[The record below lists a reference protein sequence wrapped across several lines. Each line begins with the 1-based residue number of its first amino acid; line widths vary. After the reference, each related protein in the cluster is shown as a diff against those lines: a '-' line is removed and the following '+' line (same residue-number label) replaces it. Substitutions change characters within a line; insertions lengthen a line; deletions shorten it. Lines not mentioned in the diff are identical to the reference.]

1 MTAAERGLVLLCCAL
16 GDQAA
21 RPLTMAQFR
30 ELSSRVQTAQR
41 QGAPDD
47 QVDEALLERLGYSGE
62 MAQRMVYLLSRE
74 ARLETYLEEALE
86 VGCYPVTRIS
96 PSYPQVLIQKR
107 GASRPPVFFCAGNER
122 LLKGPFLSV
131 AGARRAGE
139 AALEF
144 AGQLGRLAARTGR
157 ILVTG
162 GAAGVDWAAAD
173 ACLRAG
179 GSTVAMIP
187 DALFDRAHLAG
198 EHHLL
203 CSEGGYDLSFTT
215 PRAMMRN
222 SYIHQMGEQTVVVQ
236 AAFGKGGTWHGAV
249 ENLCRRWSPLYV
261 FDDGSA
267 AAQALVQQGAVPIR
281 DVMAL
286 DHDA

>member
-1 MTAAERGLVLLCCAL
+1 MTAAERGLVLLCCTL
-16 GDQAA
+16 GDRAA
-21 RPLTMAQFR
+21 KPLTMAQFR
-30 ELSSRVQTAQR
+30 ELSSRVQTAER

-47 QVDEALLERLGYSGE
+47 PVDETLLERLGYSGE
-62 MAQRMVYLLSRE
+62 MARRIVYLLNRE
-74 ARLETYLEEALE
+74 TMLETYLEDALE

-96 PSYPQVLIQKR
+96 PSYPQTLIHKR
-107 GASRPPVFFCAGNER
+107 GASRPPVFFCVGNDR
-122 LLKGPFLSV
+122 LLQGPFLSV

-144 AGQLGRLAARTGR
+144 AGRLGQLAARTGR
-157 ILVTG
+157 VLVTG
-162 GAAGVDWAAAD
+162 GADGVDWAAAD

-187 DALFDRAHLAG
+187 DALLDRAHLAG

-203 CSEGGYDLSFTT
+203 CSEGGYDLPFTT

-249 ENLCRRWSPLYV
+249 ENLRRRWSPLYV